1 MSLLAGNDQV
11 KTPVLMKIVVHTSH
25 PLGEEKLRKLST
37 VNTSIEY
44 NIKVFYPFSN
54 HRLKEAFSH
63 EVFRTRSTKVE
74 TVLLNQH

>member
-37 VNTSIEY
+37 VDTSIEY
-44 NIKVFYPFSN
+44 NIKVFYPFSK
-54 HRLKEAFSH
+54 HRLKEAFSQ
-63 EVFRTRSTKVE
+63 EVFRTKEITTGPRK
-74 TVLLNQH
+74 

>member
-11 KTPVLMKIVVHTSH
+11 KTPFLMKIVVHTSH

-54 HRLKEAFSH
+54 HRLKEAFSQ
-63 EVFRTRSTKVE
+63 EVSRTKEITTGPRK
-74 TVLLNQH
+74 

>member
-11 KTPVLMKIVVHTSH
+11 KTPFLMKIVVHTSH
-25 PLGEEKLRKLST
+25 PLGEEKLRKLSA

-54 HRLKEAFSH
+54 HRLKEAFSQ
-63 EVFRTRSTKVE
+63 EVSRTKEITTGPRK
-74 TVLLNQH
+74 